1 MPTATSMIPAVSLGD
16 PQFTAN
22 VHDGIARITEL
33 INSELS
39 QADEVMRDT
48 VAHLVDAG
56 GTPFRPLFT
65 VLAAQLG
72 SDPDGWEV
80 TVAGAVIELMHLGTL
95 CHDRVVDESDMSRKT
110 PSDNTRWTNN
120 FAILA
125 GDYRFATASQL
136 ASRLDPEAFAVV
148 AEAFAELITGQMRAT
163 RGPASHIDTIE
174 HYLRV
179 VHEKTGSLIAASG
192 QLGAALSGAAE
203 EQIRRVARLGRMIG
217 AAFEISRDIIA
228 ISGDSATLS
237 GADLG
242 QAVHTLPMLYALRE
256 QTPDTSRLRELLAGP
271 IHDDHVAEALTL
283 LRCSPGI
290 GKAKNVVAAYAAQAR
305 EELPYLPDRQPR
317 RALATLID
325 HAVSACD

>member
-1 MPTATSMIPAVSLGD
+1 
-16 PQFTAN
+16 
-22 VHDGIARITEL
+22 
-33 INSELS
+33 
-39 QADEVMRDT
+39 
-48 VAHLVDAG
+48 
-56 GTPFRPLFT
+56 
-65 VLAAQLG
+65 
-72 SDPDGWEV
+72 
-80 TVAGAVIELMHLGTL
+80 
-95 CHDRVVDESDMSRKT
+95 
-110 PSDNTRWTNN
+110 
-120 FAILA
+120 
-125 GDYRFATASQL
+125 
-136 ASRLDPEAFAVV
+136 
-148 AEAFAELITGQMRAT
+148 MRAT

-305 EELPYLPDRQPR
+305 EELPICLT
-317 RALATLID
+317 ANLAEPLR
-325 HAVSACD
+325 H